1 MKSKTAQF
9 KLISVTRRA
18 GDKVS
23 TNRLQHASALLL
35 MKCDEKEKL
44 EKLIV
49 NCRHEAQY
57 CEEQAMQSKS
67 VFIESG
73 FG

>member
-9 KLISVTRRA
+9 KLISVTGRA

-44 EKLIV
+44 IV

-57 CEEQAMQSKS
+57 CEKQAMQSKS